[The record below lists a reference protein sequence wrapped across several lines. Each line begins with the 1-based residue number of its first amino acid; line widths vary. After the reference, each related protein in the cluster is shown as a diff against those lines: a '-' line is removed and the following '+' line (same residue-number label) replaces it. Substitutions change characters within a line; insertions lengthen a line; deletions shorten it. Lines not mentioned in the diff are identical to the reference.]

1 MPRLRQ
7 MEAGYNPIHDRLVLF
22 LHMDDLSEFRFWI
35 TRRYCKYLWQA
46 LVQILENDPNHE
58 RLQEEEKKK
67 VNEAFNQEQSVRQET
82 GAQQFTN
89 RIQHTPLGTEPIL
102 LARLQVKTDA
112 GPYPVVCMHPPQ
124 GQGIEIA
131 MNRMMMLSLLRLL
144 ADGVGK
150 ADWDMPQLSN
160 QIV

>member
-7 MEAGYNPIHDRLVLF
+7 MEAGYNPVHDRLVLF

-35 TRRYCKYLWQA
+35 TRRYAKHLWQA
-46 LVQILENDPNHE
+46 LLQILEQDPNHE
-58 RLQEEEKKK
+58 KLQQEELKK
-67 VNEAFNQEQSVRQET
+67 VNEAFDQEQSVRKET

-89 RIQHTPLGTEPIL
+89 RMQHTPLGAEPIL
-102 LARLQVKTDA
+102 LARLQIKTET

-131 MNRMMMLSLLRLL
+131 MNRMMILSLLRLL
-144 ADGVGK
+144 ADGVEK
-150 ADWDMPQLSN
+150 ADWDLAQIGN
-160 QIV
+160 QVI